1 MINGSVILGCL
12 LLFQKLFH
20 RIPGNS
26 QNSGCCSFGFCLLV
40 HSVHSCPVFQIFHL
54 FFVSFPYALGIRKRF
69 YISQRGGS
77 ILCVKFSRYSVYQ
90 KWDYLLIA
98 THRWVNFPRESRVSF
113 NYKSTSVSL
122 KWSLW
127 CEENVIDTLKMVR
140 EAGQLGFILMN
151 FTSYLILNIL
161 QNICSSCGKR

>member
-54 FFVSFPYALGIRKRF
+54 FFSPFRTLWAYEKDFIFHKEVGQFYVLNFQGTVYIRNGIT
-69 YISQRGGS
+69 YSLPLIGGS
-77 ILCVKFSRYSVYQ
+77 TFLVNPGSFLIINQQHVSRFAR
-90 KWDYLLIA
+90 I
-98 THRWVNFPRESRVSF
+98 VSI
-113 NYKSTSVSL
+113 V
-122 KWSLW
+122 
-127 CEENVIDTLKMVR
+127 
-140 EAGQLGFILMN
+140 
-151 FTSYLILNIL
+151 
-161 QNICSSCGKR
+161 

>member
-54 FFVSFPYALGIRKRF
+54 FFVSFPYAQGIRKRF

-98 THRWVNFPRESRVSF
+98 THRWVNFPRKSWVSF
-113 NYKSTSVSL
+113 NYKSTRGRNPHGDG
-122 KWSLW
+122 KGT
-127 CEENVIDTLKMVR
+127 E
-140 EAGQLGFILMN
+140 G
-151 FTSYLILNIL
+151 YPL
-161 QNICSSCGKR
+161 QIRHIKSK